1 MSVIVT
7 ADALPKDPL
16 AALRVLVESEV
27 EIDRIR
33 RAQVTAARS
42 AGATRHTRRTFRSSE
57 TRRLSPPVDLLRS
70 VAEPSEILSRRGLTG
85 SCSTI
90 GERTLT
96 IGVPTR
102 SL

>member
-33 RAQVTAARS
+33 RAQVIAPRR

-57 TRRLSPPVDLLRS
+57 TPRLSLPVDLLRS
-70 VAEPSEILSRRGLTG
+70 VAEPSEILGRRGLTG

-90 GERTLT
+90 GERTFT